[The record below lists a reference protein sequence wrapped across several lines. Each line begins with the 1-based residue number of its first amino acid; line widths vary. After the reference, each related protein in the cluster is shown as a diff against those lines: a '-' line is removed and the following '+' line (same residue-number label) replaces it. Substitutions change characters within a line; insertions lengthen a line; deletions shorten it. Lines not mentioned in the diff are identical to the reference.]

1 MSGVLNMKIHE
12 IYDGEFEKDESKE
25 YKLVKR
31 VSDKDALFLYFRSS
45 EKIIDEEKE
54 NLKNKISELDEVI
67 ENLMITIMDIV
78 P

>member
-1 MSGVLNMKIHE
+1 MKAIE
-12 IYDGEFEKDESKE
+12 YYDGLTEKDENKE

-31 VSDKDALFLYFRSS
+31 VSDKDTLFLYFKSI
-45 EKIIDEEKE
+45 EIVIDEEKE
-54 NLKNKISELDEVI
+54 NLKNKVNELDEVI

>member
-1 MSGVLNMKIHE
+1 MVIE
-12 IYDGEFEKDESKE
+12 YYDGLTEKDENKE

-31 VSDKDALFLYFRSS
+31 VSDKDTLFLYFKSI
-45 EKIIDEEKE
+45 EIVIDEEKE
-54 NLKNKISELDEVI
+54 NLKNKVNELDEVI

>member
-1 MSGVLNMKIHE
+1 MNVVE
-12 IYDGEFEKDESKE
+12 YFDGITVKDETKE

-31 VSDKDALFLYFRSS
+31 VSDKDTLFLYFGSI

-54 NLKNKISELDEVI
+54 NFKNKINELDEVI
-67 ENLMITIMDIV
+67 ENLMITIMDII

>member
-1 MSGVLNMKIHE
+1 MKIHE

>member
-1 MSGVLNMKIHE
+1 MKIHE

-31 VSDKDALFLYFRSS
+31 VSDKDTLFLYFRSS